1 MQVWENHLSVE
12 EKKYV
17 GGKVNLPTSDEIPHL
32 DMQVINYH
40 RPIFG
45 TFHAKFMIVDR
56 RIALLQS
63 SNIQDNDNLE
73 MMVHVEGPIV
83 DSFYDT
89 ALISWGKELDPP
101 LPMMNSP
108 AAAAPVSCFSVHE
121 NDHPQESDGDLPQ
134 HTIDNEHYDVDVKS
148 EAKRVNGLLKPR
160 DGESRTKPVTRLLSR
175 FIIYMNLHVTN
186 QSRSYNSVVDD
197 RRRTR

>member
-1 MQVWENHLSVE
+1 
-12 EKKYV
+12 
-17 GGKVNLPTSDEIPHL
+17 
-32 DMQVINYH
+32 MQVINYH

-89 ALISWGKELDPP
+89 ALISWGKALDPP

-108 AAAAPVSCFSVHE
+108 AADAGVSYFSVYE
-121 NDHPQESDGDLPQ
+121 YDHMQESDDDLSP
-134 HTIDNEHYDVDVKS
+134 HTIDNEHYDEDVKS

-160 DGESRTKPVTRLLSR
+160 DGESRTKPVTRLLSK
-175 FIIYMNLHVTN
+175 FQNIVSLI
-186 QSRSYNSVVDD
+186 
-197 RRRTR
+197 

>member
-108 AAAAPVSCFSVHE
+108 AAAAPVSCFSEHE
-121 NDHPQESDGDLPQ
+121 NDHPQESVGDIPQ

-160 DGESRTKPVTRLLSR
+160 DGESRTKPVTRLLSK
-175 FIIYMNLHVTN
+175 
-186 QSRSYNSVVDD
+186 S
-197 RRRTR
+197 